1 MILVM
6 SHNLFLHTFFLFS
19 YTKNSSVIE
28 YNMNR
33 FILYVLGFIFLTI
46 GFTFF
51 ILYFNLFIFGYSF
64 IEYILF
70 LIGRWECYSF
80 VIGIFLIVV
89 AMVRKEKKR

>member
-1 MILVM
+1 
-6 SHNLFLHTFFLFS
+6 
-19 YTKNSSVIE
+19 
-28 YNMNR
+28 MNR
-33 FILYVLGFIFLTI
+33 FIFYVLGFIFLTI